1 MSRKT
6 TLTHHRAVPVRSL
19 ILCGLAAAALAGC
32 ATPDYPIKQGYT
44 PPPPIKPKYPIDRK
58 DQTRPATPPPAS
70 GTSEPPS
77 APSAASDSAAQTE
90 SAPSQVTAAPAPA
103 PVESAPLDP
112 LPPLAEAAPGPAGLT
127 RVSTEQTPVS
137 TEPVS
142 TAPAAA
148 TPVSTAPA
156 ATTPT
161 PTSQP
166 PAAAA
171 TTAPAATPPAAV
183 TTQSTT
189 RAAAPPPA
197 AAYRP
202 PAQPAYTPPRPERR
216 TETRLTTDGKV
227 VAARG
232 MYRDYEVRDGDHL
245 DAIARDLETT
255 REELIRANR
264 LKKPYRL
271 HPGEHIKAPVA
282 KAYVA
287 QSGDSLT
294 GVAKRFGVGLGEL
307 ADLNDL
313 PSHGR
318 LAPGM
323 YIALPA
329 HFEDHGPSRETFT
342 QEVYERPAY
351 RPQATY
357 PTTRPQATYPTT
369 RPQATYPTAS
379 RAPEP
384 AYVPGSPYS
393 PSAEALAAANARR
406 EALARPTPTYPTTTE
421 SARPEAPVDTTRLAS
436 LGVGK
441 FIWPV
446 RGSVVSSFGASGMGR
461 RNDGVDIGA
470 AEGSEVKAAAV
481 GEVVYA
487 GDQVPGFGNLVL
499 IKHAGGWVS
508 AYAHLGQV
516 DVRMRDTV
524 YQGQQIGTVGQ
535 TGGASQPELHF
546 ELRYA
551 ATPEDKA
558 KPLDPLLVLPKMSG
572 AGA

>member
-6 TLTHHRAVPVRSL
+6 TLTHHRAPPVRSL
-19 ILCGLAAAALAGC
+19 IFYGLAAAALAGC

-58 DQTRPATPPPAS
+58 DQTPPATLPPAS
-70 GTSEPPS
+70 GTSEPAS

-103 PVESAPLDP
+103 PVDSTPLAP
-112 LPPLAEAAPGPAGLT
+112 LPPQAEAAPGPAGLT
-127 RVSTEQTPVS
+127 RVSTEQ
-137 TEPVS
+137 
-142 TAPAAA
+142 

-171 TTAPAATPPAAV
+171 TTAPATTPPPAV

-202 PAQPAYTPPRPERR
+202 PARPAYTPPRPERR

-264 LKKPYRL
+264 LKKPYRI

-357 PTTRPQATYPTT
+357 PT
-369 RPQATYPTAS
+369 AS

-393 PSAEALAAANARR
+393 PSAEALAAASARR

>member
-6 TLTHHRAVPVRSL
+6 TLTNTIHRAAPVRSL
-19 ILCGLAAAALAGC
+19 LLCGMAAAALAGC

-44 PPPPIKPKYPIDRK
+44 PPPPIKPKYPINGA
-58 DQTRPATPPPAS
+58 DQTPTAS
-70 GTSEPPS
+70 PSATSEKNEP
-77 APSAASDSAAQTE
+77 PSAASDSAAQTE
-90 SAPSQVTAAPAPA
+90 SAPSQTTAAPAPA
-103 PVESAPLDP
+103 PVESAPLAP
-112 LPPLAEAAPGPAGLT
+112 IPPQASAAPGSAGLT
-127 RVSTEQTPVS
+127 RVSTEQTPV
-137 TEPVS
+137 T
-142 TAPAAA
+142 
-148 TPVSTAPA
+148 TAPA

-161 PTSQP
+161 SPPT
-166 PAAAA
+166 
-171 TTAPAATPPAAV
+171 TTT
-183 TTQSTT
+183 S
-189 RAAAPPPA
+189 APPPA
-197 AAYRP
+197 AATTMAPVPNPP
-202 PAQPAYTPPRPERR
+202 PATAPSTPPPAASSAAPAPAHTTPTPVYTAPAYAPPRPERR

-255 REELIRANR
+255 RDELIRANR
-264 LKKPYRL
+264 LKKPYRI
-271 HPGEHIKAPVA
+271 HPGEHIKVPVA

-294 GVAKRFGVGLGEL
+294 GIAKRFGVGLGEL

-329 HFEDHGPSRETFT
+329 HFDDHGPSRETLT
-342 QEVYERPAY
+342 EEVYERPAY
-351 RPQATY
+351 RPQAS
-357 PTTRPQATYPTT
+357 
-369 RPQATYPTAS
+369 YPTAS

-406 EALARPTPTYPTTTE
+406 EALAHPTPTYSTTTE
-421 SARPEAPVDTTRLAS
+421 PARPEAPVDATKLAS

-446 RGSVVSSFGASGMGR
+446 RGSVVSSFGAAGMGR

-470 AEGSEVKAAAV
+470 AEGSEVRAAAV

-508 AYAHLGQV
+508 AYAHLAQV

-558 KPLDPLLVLPKMSG
+558 RPLDPLLVLPKMSG
-572 AGA
+572 GGA

>member
-6 TLTHHRAVPVRSL
+6 TLTHHRVVPVRSL
-19 ILCGLAAAALAGC
+19 ILCGLAAAALGGC

-58 DQTRPATPPPAS
+58 DQTPPANPPPAS

-90 SAPSQVTAAPAPA
+90 TAPSQTTAAPAPA
-103 PVESAPLDP
+103 AVDSAPLGP
-112 LPPLAEAAPGPAGLT
+112 IPPQAAAAPGPASLT
-127 RVSTEQTPVS
+127 RVSTEQAPV
-137 TEPVS
+137 
-142 TAPAAA
+142 A
-148 TPVSTAPA
+148 TAPA
-156 ATTPT
+156 ATTPSPA
-161 PTSQP
+161 PTTTTTTSP
-166 PAAAA
+166 PAAAT
-171 TTAPAATPPAAV
+171 TTAPAP
-183 TTQSTT
+183 
-189 RAAAPPPA
+189 PPPA
-197 AAYRP
+197 AASAPPVAAKSTPTPAYTAPVYRP

-216 TETRLTTDGKV
+216 AETRLTTDGKV

-255 REELIRANR
+255 REELIHANR
-264 LKKPYRL
+264 LKKPYRI
-271 HPGEHIKAPVA
+271 HPGEHIKVPVA

-323 YIALPA
+323 YVALPA
-329 HFEDHGPSRETFT
+329 HFEDHGPSRETVT

-351 RPQATY
+351 GPQASYPTARPQAS
-357 PTTRPQATYPTT
+357 
-369 RPQATYPTAS
+369 YPTAS

-384 AYVPGSPYS
+384 TYVPGSPYS
-393 PSAEALAAANARR
+393 PSPEALAAASARR
-406 EALARPTPTYPTTTE
+406 EALARPTPTYPSTTE
-421 SARPEAPVDTTRLAS
+421 AARPEAPVDSTRLAS

-516 DVRMRDTV
+516 DVHMRDTV

-558 KPLDPLLVLPKMSG
+558 RPLDPLLVLPKMSG
-572 AGA
+572 GGA